1 MAKFKLLLKRIFG
14 NRFITTA
21 LSAYFL
27 GYMIIMAEM
36 RFWLIMLTVFGLAVA
51 ICLLFDFIGFLN
63 KKFLEKP
70 NPDAHE

>member
-1 MAKFKLLLKRIFG
+1 MAKFKFLLKRIFG

-36 RFWLIMLTVFGLAVA
+36 RFWLIMLMVVALAVA
-51 ICLLFDFIGFLN
+51 ICLLFDLIGFLH
-63 KKFLEKP
+63 KKFIEKP
-70 NPDAHE
+70 HSDSHE